1 MMRKCVNVLA
11 ILITVLFLSSCGVTH
26 SEHKN
31 SSLSEI
37 QNVVRETQTAF
48 ENGDISRT
56 NEGIEKLI
64 EMGENPLYSKSEKM
78 IASYCALYIR
88 GGVMLDYIIK
98 NDKAWLETHNVDEFQ
113 EFHSQMFVEVINGR
127 ITHVDTLQ
135 EYGHALY
142 QSVQE
147 IETHYNELRK

>member
-1 MMRKCVNVLA
+1 MKKTIVFL
-11 ILITVLFLSSCGVTH
+11 ILLSTILTLSSCGITNT
-26 SEHKN
+26 N
-31 SSLSEI
+31 SQNSTLSEI

-48 ENGDISRT
+48 ENGNISRT

-147 IETHYNELRK
+147 IATHYNELHK